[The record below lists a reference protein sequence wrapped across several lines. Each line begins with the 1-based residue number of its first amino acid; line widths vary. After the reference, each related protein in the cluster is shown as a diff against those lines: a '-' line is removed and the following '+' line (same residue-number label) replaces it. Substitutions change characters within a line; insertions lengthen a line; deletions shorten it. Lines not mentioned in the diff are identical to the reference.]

1 MFKWKH
7 LQHKAKTRQQ
17 RHLPVLGFE
26 IELILSQTVRTSNE
40 EQQKATNI
48 KWKHAPKTKMS
59 NKKHFFIPSF
69 IYSRQFLQV
78 ADIKSHERA
87 RTSNEKQ
94 RKATKS
100 NEKQQQKT
108 KTRITVEKPN
118 QAIKKKTNKN
128 EQQNAKKLKM
138 ETSLNLTKLLIT
150 WMYLK
155 LYSNLTIIVDNVVLC
170 FKEKCSGMMFI
181 TVRVP
186 I

>member
-7 LQHKAKTRQQ
+7 LQQKAKTRKQ

-40 EQQKATNI
+40 EQQKATNS

-94 RKATKS
+94 RKAATKDQ
-100 NEKQQQKT
+100 NE
-108 KTRITVEKPN
+108 N
-118 QAIKKKTNKN
+118 Q
-128 EQQNAKKLKM
+128 
-138 ETSLNLTKLLIT
+138 
-150 WMYLK
+150 
-155 LYSNLTIIVDNVVLC
+155 
-170 FKEKCSGMMFI
+170 G
-181 TVRVP
+181 
-186 I
+186 